1 MDSTERLRKMLGS
14 ATAYKVYAQV
24 PSTHPDS
31 FVTIERT
38 GGTIDAFSDSP
49 TFAVQAWAPTK
60 AAAATLATTLAQ
72 VIDRWPV
79 SDPAVADV
87 RIDSLYDFAD
97 PDSRSQRFQL
107 TVHAVIYNTA
117 QPVSAP
123 PPPPPPPPS
132 GWGQGWDEL

>member
-1 MDSTERLRKMLGS
+1 MDSTERLREMLVS
-14 ATAYKVYAQV
+14 AIGYRVYAQV
-24 PSTHPDS
+24 PSAPGDS

-38 GGTIDAFSDSP
+38 GGAIDAFADSP

-60 AAAATLATTLAQ
+60 ADAAEIASTLAR
-72 VIDRWPV
+72 VIEKWPIA
-79 SDPAVADV
+79 DPAVADV

-117 QPVSAP
+117 QPVIAAEY
-123 PPPPPPPPS
+123 PPS
-132 GWGQGWDEL
+132 GEDNGWDHL

>member
-1 MDSTERLRKMLGS
+1 MDSTERLRKMLDKMTS
-14 ATAYKVYAQV
+14 YKVYAQV

-38 GGTIDAFSDSP
+38 GGPIDAFTDSP

-60 AAAATLATTLAQ
+60 AAAAATAENLANL
-72 VIDRWPV
+72 IGDWPIL
-79 SDPAVADV
+79 DPAVADT

-107 TVHAVIYNTA
+107 TVHALIYNTIP
-117 QPVSAP
+117 PVDEAP
-123 PPPPPPPPS
+123 PVE
-132 GWGQGWDEL
+132 WDHL

>member
-1 MDSTERLRKMLGS
+1 MDSTERLRKMLDKETS
-14 ATAYKVYAQV
+14 YKVYARV
-24 PSTHPDS
+24 PSTRDES

-60 AAAATLATTLAQ
+60 AAAAGIAATLAR
-72 VIDRWPV
+72 VIDDWPL
-79 SDPAVADV
+79 SDLAVADARV
-87 RIDSLYDFAD
+87 DSLYDFAD

-117 QPVSAP
+117 QPLADVS
-123 PPPPPPPPS
+123 PPPPS
-132 GWGQGWDEL
+132 GWDQEWDHL

>member
-1 MDSTERLRKMLGS
+1 MDSTERLRKMLDKMAS
-14 ATAYKVYAQV
+14 YKVYAQV

-60 AAAATLATTLAQ
+60 AAAAATAENLAIL
-72 VIDRWPV
+72 IGNWPIL
-79 SDPAVADV
+79 DPAVADT

-97 PDSRSQRFQL
+97 PDSRGQRFQL
-107 TVHAVIYNTA
+107 TVHAVIFNTA
-117 QPVSAP
+117 QPVDATP
-123 PPPPPPPPS
+123 PPLEE
-132 GWGQGWDEL
+132 WDHL